1 MSARTAVGWSA
12 PGRWQKRASDIWSGI
27 NPSGGSFPRSR
38 PFRAAA
44 NEVSVPM
51 ILKPDFWRT
60 RSEPALSLA
69 ARACS
74 GRTGTKSRSSAIA
87 RVAMPRPQ
95 GRTFDPVCDLAL
107 PLEDE
112 AGDGAYEPPVAGYCP
127 QGSVGRASQRGH
139 VGIECAPVVGVL
151 GGDRRHQDRRRV
163 TLLVEQRVQI
173 GVLDRPQR
181 DNRPVLVSILRWT
194 SAKRSSPAI
203 QQRPSVGSDE

>member
-1 MSARTAVGWSA
+1 
-12 PGRWQKRASDIWSGI
+12 
-27 NPSGGSFPRSR
+27 
-38 PFRAAA
+38 
-44 NEVSVPM
+44 
-51 ILKPDFWRT
+51 
-60 RSEPALSLA
+60 
-69 ARACS
+69 
-74 GRTGTKSRSSAIA
+74 
-87 RVAMPRPQ
+87 MPRPQ